1 MYKSFLVAAVL
12 LWSLSS
18 WAAVEVNTASE
29 AELDGVKGLGP
40 SSTARILVARK
51 QGPFKDWRDFLHR
64 VAGIKGASAAKLS
77 ANGLTV
83 NGESF
88 VQEAAPVPPAAPK

>member
-1 MYKSFLVAAVL
+1 MRKSFWVAAAM

-18 WAAVEVNTASE
+18 WAAVEANTASE

-51 QGPFKDWRDFLHR
+51 QGAFKDWRDFLHR
-64 VAGIKGASAAKLS
+64 VSGIKAASAAKLS

-83 NGESF
+83 NGE
-88 VQEAAPVPPAAPK
+88 AYMPAKQPSHAGEK